1 MILNIRD
8 INYNR
13 NMIISVYA
21 DDDFLFRKLIKS
33 DADLGK
39 EKSPS
44 LEIDLPKCSKVK
56 LICSK
61 KKESLNTGPPFVE
74 YLISTIFTLIT
85 IFIPK
90 LFTDQYF
97 MNYLVSKETEI
108 TLLGD
113 FGGDKKLNLAFSQ
126 FTYLN
131 PYLNLE
137 TENEDIKIV
146 YDYDKREDEIKASWS
161 EYTKTI
167 FKYLIIT
174 IVLGAILIID
184 AFGAIRLAYIGAF
197 GLLIIPLGVIQYL
210 KLYLT
215 GGRQKRE
222 YESIIVNAERGE
234 N

>member
-1 MILNIRD
+1 MILKIRD

-61 KKESLNTGPPFVE
+61 KKESLITGPPFLD

-108 TLLGD
+108 NLLGD
-113 FGGDKKLNLAFSQ
+113 FDGDKELDLAFSQ
-126 FTYLN
+126 FTYLK

-137 TENEDIKIV
+137 TENQDIKII
-146 YDYDKREDEIKASWS
+146 YDYDKREEEIQASWS
-161 EYTKTI
+161 EYVKMI

-174 IVLGAILIID
+174 TVVGAILIID
-184 AFGAIRLAYIGAF
+184 ALGAVRLAYLGEF
-197 GLLIIPLGVIQYL
+197 GVLIIPLGVIQYL
-210 KLYLT
+210 KLYLI

-222 YESIIVNAERGE
+222 YEDIVLNAERGE
-234 N
+234 S